1 MFWVLARFRVLVG
14 FCIVL
19 VVFALGVL
27 LLVPSPVGT
36 AGEFD
41 QLLDEATQR
50 GVQVDAARSRNQAAE
65 ASVRKAWSKFLPSI
79 RAQGEF
85 GHNKNDAFGRF
96 KGIGR
101 NSYDNSQYGISSNLP
116 LYRGGAHY
124 YGLKQA
130 QAMAVAEGYS
140 FKETRQLLL
149 LDTARAI
156 LGVIRDRE
164 IVRLQRENRVIVRS
178 ILKTTES
185 QFEGGE
191 ATRTDIDLAQDQFT
205 AAQSVYAQALDLLHQ
220 NETEFQRLIGRS
232 PGRLSVPKGV
242 FQRLPKSLHEATLL
256 AEQDNPQLLAALK
269 RADAAQHSLKA
280 SYSKFL
286 PSVDLNMD
294 YTEERFHGVE
304 ADDESDFSVKLNFSV
319 PLFQPDALPASEESR
334 HVAEQRQYEARD
346 ARYTAKAMAK
356 VAWNS
361 YQTARKR
368 YHLALRRIRA
378 AASAAKGMRREL
390 EVGQRTVLDVLD
402 TQERLVQAKVGA
414 ANAKFERYMAAHL
427 LLSSVGQLDVRST
440 GVTEIE
446 TYLDAAA
453 NNVGKPLKS
462 GQQKK
467 WKRAQTDKIKTQ
479 KTTDRAALPVKGDR
493 GQGRDLPWTSRTAA
507 FGASFLKRVA
517 KIDLPVL
524 KGGEERPLAA
534 PVKKA
539 PVAVKSPVEKKTPV
553 LRKSIY
559 SNNTVTQ
566 DDEIVTGALPWA
578 VPDGEGSPPK
588 AFSVHQIP
596 LPLKKSLDVEGEK
609 PSVLQEEEEFPDTWQ
624 NRFAVWWNSGVD
636 QVIGP
641 DKGPRPVLVPL
652 EEYHKKRAGL
662 GDE

>member
-1 MFWVLARFRVLVG
+1 M
-14 FCIVL
+14 
-19 VVFALGVL
+19 
-27 LLVPSPVGT
+27 
-36 AGEFD
+36 
-41 QLLDEATQR
+41 
-50 GVQVDAARSRNQAAE
+50 
-65 ASVRKAWSKFLPSI
+65 
-79 RAQGEF
+79 
-85 GHNKNDAFGRF
+85 
-96 KGIGR
+96 
-101 NSYDNSQYGISSNLP
+101 
-116 LYRGGAHY
+116 
-124 YGLKQA
+124 
-130 QAMAVAEGYS
+130 
-140 FKETRQLLL
+140 
-149 LDTARAI
+149 
-156 LGVIRDRE
+156 
-164 IVRLQRENRVIVRS
+164 
-178 ILKTTES
+178 
-185 QFEGGE
+185 
-191 ATRTDIDLAQDQFT
+191 
-205 AAQSVYAQALDLLHQ
+205 
-220 NETEFQRLIGRS
+220 
-232 PGRLSVPKGV
+232 
-242 FQRLPKSLHEATLL
+242 HEATLL

-539 PVAVKSPVEKKTPV
+539 PVEVKSPVEKKTPV